1 VNPEVNPQA
10 KLQANAAEVVTL
22 IQGVTRAL
30 MLYAPNNDTVIRLV
44 DMLVERLETHFG
56 EGGEAFQLQLLE
68 KEFFVNGQLLKLDPS
83 SWERATQLAE
93 KLVPLKANA
102 LRFGEGTTRAHIEGF
117 VADLAES
124 LPRMERKFQESY
136 GELEVAEASGT
147 ATATFRFE
155 PDKLAVWLYTS
166 LVELCERL
174 YEEHAADRA
183 PSLVPLK
190 RTLQLVIDN
199 MATHGGIYQLLTTL
213 HRPGAPPGQPMIR
226 AAVAIEAIG
235 FGHWLGLSRQHLLS
249 LGLAGLLGGIE
260 HTRDPDEAV
269 KPIFR
274 YPGLGAAAI
283 SQVLVLHDTRSVR
296 AGGDAGVLGRL
307 LGMVETYIEVTLP
320 RENRPRVPPFKALKT
335 MRQGKLPWIEADLI
349 EAFCDYKGPLPLGS
363 LVKLTS
369 GHVGVVLG
377 RPDPPAKGNRPLIG
391 LVSGNELK
399 KTVDLRKQDKV
410 KVAKVLTAEDAGV
423 DLFESASQ
431 TSP

>member
-1 VNPEVNPQA
+1 
-10 KLQANAAEVVTL
+10 
-22 IQGVTRAL
+22 
-30 MLYAPNNDTVIRLV
+30 M
-44 DMLVERLETHFG
+44 
-56 EGGEAFQLQLLE
+56 
-68 KEFFVNGQLLKLDPS
+68 
-83 SWERATQLAE
+83 
-93 KLVPLKANA
+93 
-102 LRFGEGTTRAHIEGF
+102 
-117 VADLAES
+117 
-124 LPRMERKFQESY
+124 PRQHV
-136 GELEVAEASGT
+136 L
-147 ATATFRFE
+147 
-155 PDKLAVWLYTS
+155 
-166 LVELCERL
+166 
-174 YEEHAADRA
+174 
-183 PSLVPLK
+183 
-190 RTLQLVIDN
+190 
-199 MATHGGIYQLLTTL
+199 
-213 HRPGAPPGQPMIR
+213 
-226 AAVAIEAIG
+226 
-235 FGHWLGLSRQHLLS
+235 WLGL
-249 LGLAGLLGGIE
+249 GGLLGGIE